1 MNKTKFQLEQYSDSV
16 TQATILIN
24 NLFDE
29 FVKIWNTN
37 EDKKISLYR
46 LFTGEN
52 YSKVTFSPNLMTEDG
67 TKSLG
72 YLEDFGY
79 MKRIFLSEELLSEA
93 VSYETLK
100 EVAGH
105 EFAHYIDSC
114 IYGNLGHGA
123 TFKSICKVLGI
134 ENDQAAIKHSLTQA
148 AKTSSV
154 LEKVKK
160 LLALSESSNMN
171 EAQSALLKAK
181 ELMREYGITEREN
194 STEKIYRVVLTEYKA
209 YTAEV
214 STLTTLAQ
222 KISNCWILLS
232 YQTRGTENTKVV
244 YAHGTKTECEI
255 ASYIYDYLQKE
266 LKTQFATAKKN
277 SESMSYGGKTSF
289 YLGVEFEMRKKFEQQ
304 AIKATGTDIVSYDEL
319 NGNLSKELIYPTM
332 KTRRK
337 LVSNR
342 ISSAEA
348 YLSGREVGKNLKI
361 RNGLNRSN
369 GATLQL
375 N

>member
-37 EDKKISLYR
+37 EDKTISLYR

-194 STEKIYRVVLTEYKA
+194 STEKIYRVVLAEYKA
-209 YTAEV
+209 YTAEI
-214 STLTTLAQ
+214 STLVTLAQ

-232 YQTRGTENTKVV
+232 YQTRGIENIKVV

-266 LKTQFATAKKN
+266 LKTQYATAKKN
-277 SESMSYGGKTSF
+277 SYSMSYGGKKSF
-289 YLGVEFEMRKKFEQQ
+289 YLGVEYEMKKKFEQQ
-304 AIKATGTDIVSYDEL
+304 AIKATGTDIVSYEEL

-332 KTRRK
+332 RMSRK
-337 LVSNR
+337 SISNR